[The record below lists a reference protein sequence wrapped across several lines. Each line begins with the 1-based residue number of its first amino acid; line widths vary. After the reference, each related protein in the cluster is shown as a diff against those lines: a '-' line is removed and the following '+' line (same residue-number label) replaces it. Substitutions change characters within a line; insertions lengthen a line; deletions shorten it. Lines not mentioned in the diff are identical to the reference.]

1 MAKPERS
8 RRHRG
13 QALRNSLRC
22 LMSLLAIG
30 LLGLLGG
37 CGPRPPKSVVQQAL
51 AYQISH
57 PAEPVASL
65 VGSDRLAGR
74 LEVQDV
80 QIRQDRREPLLLASG
95 EKLEGHHL
103 SGTYTVIVKPP
114 GSRRPYRRKG
124 DPFQLTLAHQKAQTV
139 ATQRS
144 PDRVKTV
151 PERWLLA
158 YSSPDSKT
166 WEVIDFLPQPAP
178 APELPPAGPEPTLPA
193 TAPAAADVGRTESDG
208 APSPT
213 NTSTPT

>member
-1 MAKPERS
+1 MPTGIAQGEAMAKLERG

-37 CGPRPPKSVVQQAL
+37 CGPRPPKPVVQQAL

-57 PAEPVASL
+57 PAGAVASL
-65 VGSDRLAGR
+65 VGGDRLAAR

-103 SGTYTVIVKPP
+103 SGTYTLIVKPP
-114 GSRRPYRRKG
+114 GSRRPYRRQG
-124 DPFQLTLAHQKAQTV
+124 NPFRLTLAHQKAQS
-139 ATQRS
+139 S
-144 PDRVKTV
+144 PSPEEAEPKTL

-158 YSSPDSKT
+158 HPSPNAKT
-166 WEVIDFLPQPAP
+166 WEVIDFFPQPAP
-178 APELPPAGPEPTLPA
+178 LPELPLAEADASTQRGSWV
-193 TAPAAADVGRTESDG
+193 AP
-208 APSPT
+208 
-213 NTSTPT
+213 